1 MATGLRIV
9 VVEDNDELRAAT
21 VAALEAEGHRVR
33 GVASAEE
40 YPELTAWE
48 NTDLLVVD
56 LNLPGEDGLSLAR
69 RVRAAQPR
77 VGLIMVTAR
86 ALPQEKR
93 QGYES
98 GADIYMA
105 KPVALDELCA
115 AIHALSRRL
124 YPPDREE
131 GYWLDLDTLLL
142 GGPGNQSVTLSVSEG
157 AMMAGFCRAADQ
169 RLETWQLLEIL
180 QKNRASDPKAALV
193 IALVRLR
200 KKLAQ
205 LGAPAPVIQSLRNWG
220 YKLCVPVTLQ

>member
-21 VAALEAEGHRVR
+21 VAALEAGGHRVR

-220 YKLCVPVTLQ
+220 YKLCVPVTLK